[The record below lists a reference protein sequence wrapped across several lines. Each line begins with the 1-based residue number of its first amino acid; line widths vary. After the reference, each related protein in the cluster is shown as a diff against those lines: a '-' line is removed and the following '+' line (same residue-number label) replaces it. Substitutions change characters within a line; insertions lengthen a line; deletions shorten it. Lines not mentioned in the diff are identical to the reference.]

1 MRTAASRSR
10 RTALDSCA
18 ANFERLSTVRRG
30 RLNCAGI
37 VPVSA
42 SCAWLFLPNC
52 TPAVSIV
59 MLGHSSLYHSAAES
73 AASGQHLVRLMSMIG
88 ARLVA

>member
-1 MRTAASRSR
+1 
-10 RTALDSCA
+10 
-18 ANFERLSTVRRG
+18 
-30 RLNCAGI
+30 
-37 VPVSA
+37 
-42 SCAWLFLPNC
+42 
-52 TPAVSIV
+52 